1 MNKDNVSIVAS
12 NLKGITVGT
21 VALLLMAL
29 GAPNLASAAELSRQ
43 LEVGMSGA
51 DVSALQTFLAQ
62 DSTIYPQGLV
72 TGYFGVL
79 TSAAVSNFQSR
90 NGIDNVGRVGP
101 ITLAKLN
108 SQMVGGVVGNTGA
121 DVYAPTIT
129 NVAVSRSGNTATISW
144 YTAEA
149 ARGKVHYSPS
159 PLTVYE
165 YPHTVDVSGL
175 TAMTDGMVRN
185 TQSVVIGGLMASTT
199 YHYLIH
205 ASDAAGNVS
214 ITLPTTFQSM

>member
-1 MNKDNVSIVAS
+1 MNKDNVSIAAS

-108 SQMVGGVVGNTGA
+108 SQMAGGVVGNTGA

-129 NVAVSRSGNTATISW
+129 NVAVSKSGNTATISW

-165 YPHTVDVSGL
+165 YPHTVDVGGQ
-175 TAMTDGMVRN
+175 TAMTDNMVRN
-185 TQSVVIGGLMASTT
+185 TQSVVTGGLVASTT

-205 ASDAAGNVS
+205 VSDAAGNVS
-214 ITLPTTFQSM
+214 ITLPATFQSM